1 MHQIFFG
8 SLQLQWFSICQV
20 VNCTVSK
27 THTQIRF
34 SSFAMDY
41 LLTWFSYLR
50 KVIFPNSILSEILT
64 WKVEFLIFDLF
75 EKNTTK
81 KLFLTS
87 VENNYC
93 CSLPEFDLLI
103 EFSLYHN
110 LGKKKIHN
118 RVCGFEKKIRKL
130 LFNIILNVFL
140 PVFSN
145 FSLVDFLKTYLC
157 LAVKSTILLLMLL
170 YVTITIKLLLQFL
183 QKLHYYYYLRGK
195 IQVNQYFNSKNLSL
209 SKGCTYM

>member
-1 MHQIFFG
+1 MGTLEIDFTQKPAKNPVKTRKNYRNIKNIKKSWIEH
-8 SLQLQWFSICQV
+8 SKKKVAV
-20 VNCTVSK
+20 VKKKVAVAK
-27 THTQIRF
+27 KKV
-34 SSFAMDY
+34 AVVKKE
-41 LLTWFSYLR
+41 LLVLWRS
-50 KVIFPNSILSEILT
+50 
-64 WKVEFLIFDLF
+64 

-103 EFSLYHN
+103 EFTLYHN

>member
-1 MHQIFFG
+1 M
-8 SLQLQWFSICQV
+8 
-20 VNCTVSK
+20 
-27 THTQIRF
+27 
-34 SSFAMDY
+34 
-41 LLTWFSYLR
+41 
-50 KVIFPNSILSEILT
+50 T

-93 CSLPEFDLLI
+93 CSLPEFDFLI

-170 YVTITIKLLLQFL
+170 YVLLLLQLLLLLFL
-183 QKLHYYYYLRGK
+183 QNYITIIILGEKFRLP
-195 IQVNQYFNSKNLSL
+195 IF
-209 SKGCTYM
+209 

>member
-1 MHQIFFG
+1 M
-8 SLQLQWFSICQV
+8 
-20 VNCTVSK
+20 
-27 THTQIRF
+27 
-34 SSFAMDY
+34 
-41 LLTWFSYLR
+41 
-50 KVIFPNSILSEILT
+50 IFPNSILSEILT

-87 VENNYC
+87 VENKYC

-157 LAVKSTILLLMLL
+157 LAGKSTILLLMLL